1 MDLKETVSECE
12 DWIQSKGKVRG
23 RWLTPVHLV
32 MNLRLPMKGGNF
44 LTSSAT
50 IGFSRGTQLHGVRL
64 LKFQPVN
71 ANIWIVRGHVMYK
84 RRRS

>member
-12 DWIQSKGKVRG
+12 DWMQRKGKIRG
-23 RWLTPVHLV
+23 RWLSPVHLV
-32 MNLRLPMKGGNF
+32 MNLRLTMKGGEF

-50 IGFSRGTQLHGVRL
+50 IGFSRRTQLRGVRL

-71 ANIWIVRGHVMYK
+71 ANILIVRGHVMRK
-84 RRRS
+84 SCRS